1 MTQFTTAAMGVIFVL
16 TYAGVALGRIPGL
29 RLDRAG
35 IALTGAALTMAVG
48 ALTPRE
54 AYQAIDLDTLALL
67 LGMMIVVAHL
77 KLSGFFRLVTS
88 WALAHAHSPFV
99 LLVVVAVT
107 TGVLSAF
114 LVNDAMCLIMA
125 PLVIEVARGLERSPI
140 PYLLAVAM
148 ASNVGSTA
156 TITGNPQNMI
166 IGAMSHIPYGRF
178 ASALAPVAAVGVVL
192 AIALIAL
199 LNRDQFPRAVRFTPK
214 SAPVRIHGAQMIK
227 ATLVTAAVIGLFFAG
242 MPVAQAALLG
252 GALLLVTRAI
262 KARKVYREIDGSLL
276 MMFAGLF
283 VVVAGAEKVLL
294 SPEAIAAVNALRLG
308 DVWVLTTVTAV
319 LSNVISNV
327 PAVLVLKPFVQ
338 NLPDAGR
345 AWLVVAM
352 SSTLAGNLTLI
363 GSVANLIVA
372 ERARAAGIELS
383 FAGYS
388 RIGIPLTLLS
398 LAFGAWWL
406 S

>member
-1 MTQFTTAAMGVIFVL
+1 MAVIFVL

-35 IALTGAALTMAVG
+35 IALTGAAMTMAVG

-88 WALAHAHSPFV
+88 WALAYAHSPLI
-99 LLVVVAVT
+99 LLVVFAAT

-125 PLVIEVARGLERSPI
+125 PLVIEVSRGLERSPI

-166 IGAMSHIPYGRF
+166 IGGISHIPYGTF
-178 ASALAPVAAVGVVL
+178 AGALAPVAAVGIVL
-192 AIALIAL
+192 TIVLIAL

-214 SAPVRIHGAQMIK
+214 
-227 ATLVTAAVIGLFFAG
+227 AASR
-242 MPVAQAALLG
+242 
-252 GALLLVTRAI
+252 RAFMG
-262 KARKVYREIDGSLL
+262 RKC
-276 MMFAGLF
+276 
-283 VVVAGAEKVLL
+283 
-294 SPEAIAAVNALRLG
+294 
-308 DVWVLTTVTAV
+308 
-319 LSNVISNV
+319 
-327 PAVLVLKPFVQ
+327 
-338 NLPDAGR
+338 
-345 AWLVVAM
+345 
-352 SSTLAGNLTLI
+352 
-363 GSVANLIVA
+363 
-372 ERARAAGIELS
+372 
-383 FAGYS
+383 S
-388 RIGIPLTLLS
+388 RP
-398 LAFGAWWL
+398 WW
-406 S
+406 SRWR